1 MAAMSVLVV
10 GMTVAFSESNP
21 ATMVR

>member
-10 GMTVAFSESNP
+10 EKTVAFSESNP